1 MRNHLIDNNVAAEI
15 ATQLVD
21 SVGVNL
27 EGKEK
32 STFKGVSSIVK
43 ASLETTLA
51 KYEHFL
57 LHLMTSHPI
66 PLESC
71 HRTVDW
77 TFFVTCSPPIK
88 REGPTHSCSVASMV
102 ESTEIFNFL
111 TCSQALARAQTCP
124 RLLSGSCPTRNG
136 FSWLPVIPLELV
148 PLSRYTTTAA
158 PF

>member
-51 KYEHFL
+51 KYEHF
-57 LHLMTSHPI
+57 
-66 PLESC
+66 
-71 HRTVDW
+71 
-77 TFFVTCSPPIK
+77 
-88 REGPTHSCSVASMV
+88 
-102 ESTEIFNFL
+102 
-111 TCSQALARAQTCP
+111 
-124 RLLSGSCPTRNG
+124 
-136 FSWLPVIPLELV
+136 
-148 PLSRYTTTAA
+148 
-158 PF
+158 